1 MGMVLSRRPRL
12 AVATVLAV
20 HLAATPAAAGEFAQ
34 VVETLTAPL
43 QRMPR
48 QAPPPAPDDACGEL
62 AARIA
67 WLEDQLNIHGT
78 IVAKEPDVW
87 GQRRLMRHRYEY
99 EEQLRRQLGQFT
111 ERSSAALRR
120 SDQAFLGMALAL
132 QTASGRRRAPPDVLV
147 PEVTTSNNVINTIQG
162 LLPSTNEQAGRA
174 DSAVIARTAPLAFP
188 PNPPGFRFED
198 EPLALEPTVH
208 IDQLSRYLLHLQALR
223 RINEGD
229 DSADAPGYALN
240 LVRIPVSV
248 EPGQRNRRGH
258 GAEITITADPVLGEE
273 LLPTT
278 FRNLV
283 INDLV
288 DVIAPALT
296 WCVNDPECLA
306 WARLIAAA
314 DAAAGADR
322 HGVAAAVEALSAR
335 LPAAA
340 PSPAPAVK
348 TRRARMPIPFSQL
361 AEVSGTR
368 QVAIL
373 IRDTHAALAAH
384 TGNGPCIDYAQ
395 VQAHVAEELAAAW
408 DFLARDEL
416 RDLWAE
422 LPAWNLAGLVRGRRT
437 SELAALRC
445 RFLTGLDPEP
455 FRLMLPLEA
464 GGWPGP
470 TVAGEPRADTAIA
483 TLPQPLSDPL
493 HDARCCGTDPPP
505 LPVCATSTAVLAWGI
520 LLESALLDERL
531 RDDMR
536 ESASAQGLGGLAAC
550 PAGPFFGPDP
560 APEAREAFNDY
571 VRRRWPIR
579 VFALDPVREE
589 QNVDDSF
596 SRRREM
602 QIAMAL
608 ATAGGRLNAQALTR
622 YTRRLETDL
631 ATVALNRTAVGFA
644 HGSDTF
650 GWRFYPRVQSPPTR
664 GTLATL
670 GETLRGG
677 PTSDGDLRQRQLE
690 PGMREC
696 TAIIVMPSFVPR
708 VTFDVSTRFFS
719 LTHPRRTEPTIHRT
733 LEFTRAV
740 QAMRGVQERCLA
752 TAHCRHPAESAHMQ
766 REVDRLD
773 RRLPLQTLH
782 AQIPYENSAGGF
794 ELFNTG
800 VSDLAPELVGWYGG
814 PGVDPGGTTSLF
826 LIGRGFSVH
835 DTSVIAGGRPAT
847 FTLMSREVLRVE
859 IPPGVQI
866 SRRADGHGGC
876 IARGRSPRPGGDG
889 IALVV
894 AAEPLPAPPGA
905 PAAEGGL
912 VAGDP
917 WLGGQCACAD
927 CNRREAVDIHLATPY
942 GVSSPLFVP
951 VVRRGSAAAAA
962 GRPAFASA
970 CEIRLTFTTAR
981 VTGTQLLQ
989 SRVDEFFTSSC
1000 DEIAIDVPGSFIPPT
1015 RPELGLVLRDAAT
1028 GETAATLAFPNPFF
1042 DAPRS
1047 RYLISAGDLR
1057 NFVGDTSR
1065 PATDKTLRGAVKPWL
1080 DSLLARGQL
1089 AEDGDAT
1096 TLGLTATILAGQKE
1110 VPIDGGLTIV
1120 CTRRGRTVAQATDG
1134 E

>member
-1 MGMVLSRRPRL
+1 
-12 AVATVLAV
+12 
-20 HLAATPAAAGEFAQ
+20 
-34 VVETLTAPL
+34 
-43 QRMPR
+43 
-48 QAPPPAPDDACGEL
+48 
-62 AARIA
+62 
-67 WLEDQLNIHGT
+67 
-78 IVAKEPDVW
+78 
-87 GQRRLMRHRYEY
+87 
-99 EEQLRRQLGQFT
+99 
-111 ERSSAALRR
+111 
-120 SDQAFLGMALAL
+120 
-132 QTASGRRRAPPDVLV
+132 
-147 PEVTTSNNVINTIQG
+147 
-162 LLPSTNEQAGRA
+162 
-174 DSAVIARTAPLAFP
+174 
-188 PNPPGFRFED
+188 
-198 EPLALEPTVH
+198 
-208 IDQLSRYLLHLQALR
+208 
-223 RINEGD
+223 
-229 DSADAPGYALN
+229 
-240 LVRIPVSV
+240 
-248 EPGQRNRRGH
+248 
-258 GAEITITADPVLGEE
+258 
-273 LLPTT
+273 
-278 FRNLV
+278 
-283 INDLV
+283 
-288 DVIAPALT
+288 VIAPALT

-314 DAAAGADR
+314 ETASDADR
-322 HGVAAAVEALSAR
+322 QGVAAAVEALSAR

-395 VQAHVAEELAAAW
+395 VQAHVAEELKAAW

-437 SELAALRC
+437 AELAALRC
-445 RFLTGLDPEP
+445 RFLTRLDPEA
-455 FRLMLPLEA
+455 FRVMLPLEA
-464 GGWPGP
+464 GGWPAL
-470 TVAGEPRADTAIA
+470 TVPGEPPQADTAVA
-483 TLPQPLSDPL
+483 PLPQPLPGSPN
-493 HDARCCGTDPPP
+493 ARCCGVDPPA

-531 RDDMR
+531 RDDIR

-550 PAGPFFGPDP
+550 FAGPFYGPDP
-560 APEAREAFNDY
+560 AAEARHAFNDY

-631 ATVALNRTAVGFA
+631 ATVALNQTAVGFA
-644 HGSDTF
+644 HGADTF

-677 PTSDGDLRQRQLE
+677 PTTDGDLRQRQLE

-740 QAMRGVQERCLA
+740 QAMRQVQERCVA

-847 FTLMSREVLRVE
+847 FMLMSREVLRVE

-866 SRRADGHGGC
+866 SRRADGNGGC
-876 IARGRSPRPGGDG
+876 VAHSPRGGDG
-889 IALVV
+889 IALVT
-894 AAEPLPAPPGA
+894 AAEPLPAPSGLSA
-905 PAAEGGL
+905 GETLVMDESGFGGL
-912 VAGDP
+912 
-917 WLGGQCACAD
+917 CACAG
-927 CNRREAVDIHLATPY
+927 CNRREAIDIHLATPY
-942 GVSSPLFVP
+942 GVSSPLYVP

-962 GRPAFASA
+962 GRPGFASA

-1000 DEIAIDVPGSFIPPT
+1000 DEIAIDVSRSFIPPT

-1028 GETAATLAFPNPFF
+1028 GETAAVLAFPNPFF

-1096 TLGLTATILAGQKE
+1096 TLGLTATILAGQQE
-1110 VPIDGGLTIV
+1110 VPIDGGLTII
-1120 CTRRGRTVAQATDG
+1120 CTRRGRTAAQAADS